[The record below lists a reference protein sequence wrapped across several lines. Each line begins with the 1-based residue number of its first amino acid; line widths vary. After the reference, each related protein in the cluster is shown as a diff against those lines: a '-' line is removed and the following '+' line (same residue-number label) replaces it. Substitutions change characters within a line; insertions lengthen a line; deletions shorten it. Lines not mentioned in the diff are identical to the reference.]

1 MGYGYPA
8 ILQGNDG
15 DQFGD
20 QVTPLF
26 SVGQK
31 MELPDNRIFRYVLM
45 GGTIGVANNL
55 YQSSIPDAGWL
66 RENNATATVKDD
78 TRIDTSNTTTA
89 IVANDFAEGYVMF
102 ENADDFGRIW
112 QIAENE
118 VGDDTVHGSVLK
130 PGVTL
135 GVIVP
140 AANPMNQVFNPWK
153 KIIISPATVNTSLA
167 VGVTPSIIAANDW
180 GWCQTRGIAGC
191 LIGGTLIIGQEV
203 RADDGVAGAV
213 AEMNY
218 DDAANPDQ
226 GPIGRVVEVAPTADF
241 GLVNLTID

>member
-1 MGYGYPA
+1 MGYAYPA
-8 ILQGNDG
+8 IIQGNDG

-20 QVTPLF
+20 QVTALF

-31 MELPDNRIFRYVLM
+31 MELPDNRLFRYTLM
-45 GGTIGVANNL
+45 GGTIGVANKL

-89 IVANDFAEGYVMF
+89 IIANDFAEGYVMF

-118 VGDDTVHGSVLK
+118 VGNDTVHGFVLK
-130 PGVTL
+130 PGVTV
-135 GVIVP
+135 GVIIAVT
-140 AANPMNQVFNPWK
+140 NPMNQIFNPWK
-153 KIIISPATVNTSLA
+153 KVIISPASVNTSLVA
-167 VGVTPSIIAANDW
+167 GVPPSIIAAADW
-180 GWCQTRGIAGC
+180 GWCQTRGIGSC
-191 LIGGTLIIGQEV
+191 LVDGTVIIGQEV
-203 RADDGVAGAV
+203 RPSEAVAGAV
-213 AEMNY
+213 SEMNY

-226 GPIGRVVEVAPTADF
+226 GSIGRVVEVAPTADF